1 MAIPRLFLVAAMLV
15 ACSGRERPM
24 PGTSDT
30 ASTKAVAS
38 DARAPGTLTL
48 PSGFSATVF
57 ADSLGGARHVVTAA
71 NGDVYVNTWLAVRL
85 DPRRAPRRLPR
96 RPA

>member
-71 NGDVYVNTWLAVRL
+71 NGADPKQALDSAVKNI
-85 DPRRAPRRLPR
+85 DANQKSNGYFQ
-96 RPA
+96 